1 MALELIKGNVAVA
14 ETALRVGLVSYF
26 GYPITPQTELLE
38 HLSARMPELG
48 RAFVQAES
56 ELGAIN
62 MVYGAACTGL
72 RTMTSSSSPGVSL
85 MQEGISYIAGTEL
98 PAVIVNVVRGGPGL
112 GNIAPSQADYTQ
124 MVHGGGHG
132 EYHLIVL
139 APASVQEAVDL
150 TALAFDL
157 AEKYRMVVCLLMD
170 GYLGQMMEPVELPE
184 FVPVRTK
191 APNWAVGAE
200 HPDGERAVLTSIN
213 ISAPVQEIFNVK
225 MMSRWEEIEKDE
237 VRYKGYHLDDAE
249 YVVVG
254 YGTAGRIALT
264 SVRAAR
270 EKGIKVG
277 LLRPI
282 TVSPFPSKEL
292 DELVPGKKG
301 ILVVEMNNGQMLDDV
316 AAVVAKRVPVHFYG
330 RMGGMVPYPDEIDS
344 AIEEMIHGEHDVNR
358 DARGVW
364 LAKMRE
370 LVGTGA

>member
-1 MALELIKGNVAVA
+1 MALEMIKGNVAVA

-38 HLSARMPELG
+38 HLSVRMPELG
-48 RAFVQAES
+48 RNFVQAES
-56 ELGAIN
+56 ELGAVN

-72 RTMTSSSSPGVSL
+72 RTMTSSSSPGISL
-85 MQEGISYIAGTEL
+85 MQEGISYMAGTEV

-124 MVHGGGHG
+124 LVHGGGHG

-150 TALAFDL
+150 TRQAFDL

-170 GYLGQMMEPVELPE
+170 GFLGQMMEPVELPE
-184 FVPVRTK
+184 FVPVNLN
-191 APNWAVGAE
+191 APAWAIGSANKTGKV
-200 HPDGERAVLTSIN
+200 VLTSIN
-213 ISAPVQEIFNVK
+213 ISPPAQEIFNVK
-225 MMSRWEEIEKDE
+225 MMTRWETIEKEE
-237 VRYKGYHLDDAE
+237 VRYKGYYLDDAE

-264 SVRAAR
+264 AVRAAR
-270 EKGIKVG
+270 EKGIKIG

-282 TVSPFPSKEL
+282 TLAPYPVKVL
-292 DELVPGKKG
+292 DELTKKVKG

-316 AAVVAKRVPVHFYG
+316 SAVVSKRVPIHFYG
-330 RMGGMVPYPDEIDS
+330 RMGGMVPYPDEIS
-344 AIEEMIHGEHDVNR
+344 AAIEEMVNSEPDVNR
-358 DARGVW
+358 DARAIW
-364 LAKMRE
+364 LAKLRE

>member
-1 MALELIKGNVAVA
+1 MALEMIKGNIAIA
-14 ETALRVGLVSYF
+14 EAAMRAGLVSYF

-85 MQEGISYIAGTEL
+85 MQEGLSYISGTEL
-98 PAVIVNVVRGGPGL
+98 PVVIVDVVRGGPGL

-124 MVHGGGHG
+124 LVHGGGHG

-150 TALAFDL
+150 TGMAFDI
-157 AEKYRMVVCLLMD
+157 AEKYRMVVCLMLD
-170 GYLGQMMEPVELPE
+170 GSLGQMMEPVELPE
-184 FVPVRTK
+184 FKPVRTTPP
-191 APNWAVGAE
+191 AWAVGS
-200 HPDGERAVLTSIN
+200 PDSQERVVKTSIN
-213 ISAPVQEIFNVK
+213 IDPPTQERFNVK
-225 MMSRWEEIEKDE
+225 MMTRWQEVEKNE
-237 VRYKGYHLDDAE
+237 VRYKGYYLEDAE

-254 YGTAGRIALT
+254 FGTAGRIAL
-264 SVRAAR
+264 SAVRAAR
-270 EKGIKVG
+270 EQGHKIG

-282 TVSPFPSKEL
+282 SLSPFPTKAV
-292 DELVPGKKG
+292 DELADRVKG
-301 ILVVEMNNGQMLDDV
+301 FLVVEMSNGQMLDDITSIV
-316 AAVVAKRVPVHFYG
+316 ARRVPVEFYG
-330 RMGGMVPYPDEIDS
+330 RMGGMVPYPDEIAS
-344 AIEEMIHGEHDVNR
+344 AINDLVQGEHDVNV
-358 DARGVW
+358 DARGKW

-370 LVGTGA
+370 LVGTGE

>member
-56 ELGAIN
+56 ELGAVN

-72 RTMTSSSSPGVSL
+72 RSMTSSSSPGVSL
-85 MQEGISYIAGTEL
+85 MQEGISYMAGTEV

-150 TALAFDL
+150 TGLAFDL
-157 AEKYRMVVCLLMD
+157 AEKYRMVVCILMD
-170 GYLGQMMEPVELPE
+170 GYLGQMMEPVELPP
-184 FVPVRTK
+184 FAPVRTT
-191 APNWAVGAE
+191 APSWAVGAQ
-200 HPDGERAVLTSIN
+200 HPEGERAVLTSIN
-213 ISAPVQEIFNVK
+213 ISPPEQEIFNVK
-225 MMSRWEEIEKDE
+225 MMSRWEEIEKNE
-237 VRYKGYHLDDAE
+237 VRYKGYYLEDAE
-249 YVVVG
+249 YVLVG
-254 YGTAGRIALT
+254 FGTAGRIALT

-270 EKGIKVG
+270 EKGIKIG

-282 TVSPFPSKEL
+282 TVAPFPSDVL
-292 DELVPGKKG
+292 DELANRVKG
-301 ILVVEMNNGQMLDDV
+301 FLVVEMNNGQMLDDV
-316 AAVVAKRVPVHFYG
+316 SAIVARRAPIQFYG
-330 RMGGMVPYPDEIDS
+330 RMGGMVPYPDEINK
-344 AIEEMIHGEHDVNR
+344 AIEELISGEHDVDR

>member
-1 MALELIKGNVAVA
+1 MALELIKGNIAVA

-56 ELGAIN
+56 ELGAVN

-72 RTMTSSSSPGVSL
+72 RTMTSSSSPGISL
-85 MQEGISYIAGTEL
+85 MQEGLSYMAGTEV
-98 PAVIVNVVRGGPGL
+98 PAVVINVVRGGPGL

-124 MVHGGGHG
+124 IVHGGGHG

-150 TALAFDL
+150 TGLAFDL

-184 FVPVRTK
+184 FRPVNLS
-191 APNWAVGAE
+191 APSWAIGSENKDKKV
-200 HPDGERAVLTSIN
+200 VLTSIN
-213 ISAPVQEIFNVK
+213 ISPPVQEIFNVK
-225 MMSRWEEIEKDE
+225 MMSRWQEIEKNE
-237 VRYKGYHLDDAE
+237 VRCKGYYLEDAE

-264 SVRAAR
+264 SVRIAR
-270 EKGIKVG
+270 EKGLKIG

-282 TVSPFPSKEL
+282 SLAPYPVDVL
-292 DELVPGKKG
+292 DELADKAKG
-301 ILVVEMNNGQMLDDV
+301 FLVVEMNNGQMLEDINSI
-316 AAVVAKRVPVHFYG
+316 VAKRAPIHFYG
-330 RMGGMVPYPDEIDS
+330 RMGGMVPYPDEINA
-344 AIEEMIHGEHDVNR
+344 AIEEMVNSEPDVNR

-364 LAKMRE
+364 LAKMRK
-370 LVGTGA
+370 LVGIGA

>member
-1 MALELIKGNVAVA
+1 MALELIKGNAAVA

-85 MQEGISYIAGTEL
+85 MQEGISYISGTEV
-98 PAVIVNVVRGGPGL
+98 PAVIVDVVRGGPGL
-112 GNIAPSQADYTQ
+112 GNIAPSQSDYTQ

-132 EYHLIVL
+132 EYHVIVL

-150 TALAFDL
+150 TGLAFDL

-170 GYLGQMMEPVELPE
+170 GFLGQMMEPVELPP
-184 FVPVRTK
+184 FAPVNYD
-191 APNWAVGAE
+191 APSWAVGSE
-200 HPDGERAVLTSIN
+200 NKEERVVLTSIN
-213 ISAPVQEIFNVK
+213 IDPPAQEIFNVK
-225 MMSRWEEIEKDE
+225 MMTRWQEVEKNE
-237 VRYKGYHLDDAE
+237 PRYKAYYLDDAE

-254 YGTAGRIALT
+254 FGTAGRIALT
-264 SVRAAR
+264 AVRAAR
-270 EKGIKVG
+270 EKGIKIG

-282 TVSPFPSKEL
+282 TVSPYPVKVL
-292 DELVPGKKG
+292 DELADRVKG
-301 ILVVEMNNGQMLDDV
+301 FLVVEMNNGQMLEDV
-316 AAVVAKRVPVHFYG
+316 QAIVAKRAPIHFYG
-330 RMGGMVPYPDEIDS
+330 RMGGTVPYPDEIS
-344 AIEEMIHGEHDVNR
+344 TAINEMISADHDVNK
-358 DARGVW
+358 DARAVW

-370 LVGTGA
+370 FVGTGE